1 MSEIPDILAVVDLG
15 DRDVAVVEKTADAFA
30 ALAHPMRRRLLM
42 ELRAGPR
49 SASELAADMPIG
61 RPAVAEHLQVLRLA
75 GLVRIERRGR
85 ERHYHFDPRPLT
97 DIGSWLNVMLAFWAR
112 RLEDIDALSKR
123 EAAD

>member
-1 MSEIPDILAVVDLG
+1 MGAGP
-15 DRDVAVVEKTADAFA
+15 VAVTENTSDAFA

-42 ELRAGPR
+42 ELRTGAR

-97 DIGSWLNVMLAFWAR
+97 DVGSWLNVMLAFWAR

-123 EAAD
+123 EGPP